1 MLLNTDIK
9 VLCCHT
15 CLLDRWFCFSEHY
28 RHTHVLMYT
37 WGSIHTSHFLW
48 RLCIFNVWRR
58 NMFISVFFHSCHRVR
73 LISRYRQLERNCIRI
88 NHREGWKH
96 DSAATGLINFLPQWN
111 RYRSSFFFISLS
123 FCDKVIPKLSI
134 YCTSCAIYYE
144 ISLIAD
150 EIETSL
156 CFMTQTL
163 KRKWGYN

>member
-15 CLLDRWFCFSEHY
+15 CLLDRWSCFSEHY

-111 RYRSSFFFISLS
+111 RYRSSFFFHLFVFMWQSHSKVEHLLHELRYILRNISNCWWDWDIIMFHDANVEKKMGL
-123 FCDKVIPKLSI
+123 
-134 YCTSCAIYYE
+134 
-144 ISLIAD
+144 
-150 EIETSL
+150 
-156 CFMTQTL
+156 
-163 KRKWGYN
+163 